1 MKRNQTVTTGN
12 TSWDDYMETGKQVD
26 VVRFLVSLGYQR
38 SGKQFSEDHKAG
50 LIKKNE
56 KGVFTRRAVHQY
68 ANRFLI
74 HGANSDKNPVVGE
87 ARKLQLQCEK
97 LEREN
102 EEGSFKFAVLKGRY
116 IPRRDLYLQLAG
128 RAAVLDAG
136 VEQFIRAKASE
147 LVAVVSGDH
156 GKLPDFVDVF
166 VNGWKDLLN
175 SYANAQD
182 LEVHFRG
189 EEVAPVAGMN
199 DDADSDDD

>member
-1 MKRNQTVTTGN
+1 MKRNQNVTQNAG
-12 TSWDDYMETGKQVD
+12 WDSYVETGKQVD

-74 HGANSDKNPVVGE
+74 HGANADKNPVVGE

-116 IPRRDLYLQLAG
+116 IPRQDMYLQLAG

-147 LVAVVSGDH
+147 LVAMVDGDQ
-156 GKLPDFVDVF
+156 GKLPDFVDSF

-175 SYANAQD
+175 TYANSQE
-182 LEVHFRG
+182 LEVFFRG

-199 DDADSDDD
+199 EDKEEDDD